1 MGIET
6 QDQLPQRRCVMRPA
20 SGLLAVALV
29 AVMSAQDAHAFTYT
43 NGSRSP
49 CRGAVEHYLIN
60 RGITEAEVR
69 TIAIHPF
76 FSRPLFARRHND
88 VELVGYDADVRFV
101 GEQSTLVIRMRRHCG
116 IKRTYRR
123 GRW

>member
-1 MGIET
+1 MSKIL
-6 QDQLPQRRCVMRPA
+6 QQVRCVLRPGI
-20 SGLLAVALV
+20 GLVTVAL
-29 AVMSAQDAHAFTYT
+29 AAMLSTQSARAFTYT

-49 CRGAVEHYLIN
+49 CRGAVEYHLTN

-69 TIAIHPF
+69 SIAIHPF

-101 GEQSTLVIRMRRHCG
+101 SKQSTLAIRMRRDCG

-123 GRW
+123 EQW